1 MIAHTNDRQRISRR
15 AALTASALALG
26 TAIAAIVVRQ
36 AAAQEKTS
44 QVLAQYQSTP
54 KGNEH
59 CEVCIYF
66 QSPHACKYVR
76 GEISPRGWCQLFT
89 LKSRSK

>member
-1 MIAHTNDRQRISRR
+1 MTAHTNERQRISRR
-15 AALTASALALG
+15 AALTGSALALG
-26 TAIAAIVVRQ
+26 AATAAIVVRQ

-44 QVLAQYQSTP
+44 QALAQYQGTP

-66 QSPHACKYVR
+66 QPPHACKYVQ
-76 GEISPRGWCQLFT
+76 GEISQKGWCQLFT
-89 LKSRSK
+89 LKSPSR